1 MAMKGWNTIDF
12 QPAPCGAESSI
23 FRVCI
28 WGRKLE
34 IVLKDKPL
42 RVHVNP
48 KVGGL
53 DKWVYGKTCCDNW
66 VYSDDDKYMLIGSP
80 LEAQGGG
87 DTKGRRRAD
96 MWDMLASC
104 TAGGEKGREDDG
116 IPAVKKQKTS
126 WLAPGAA
133 SSKEPDPDEHTPQ
146 KAGNTAHE
154 KLGGGI
160 SLAVESPHG

>member
-12 QPAPCGAESSI
+12 QPAPCGGKSSI
-23 FRVCI
+23 FQVCI

-34 IVLKDKPL
+34 IVLQDKPL

-48 KVGGL
+48 LVGCC

-66 VYSDDDKYMLIGSP
+66 VYSDDDKYIFIGSP
-80 LEAQGGG
+80 LEAQGGV
-87 DTKGRRRAD
+87 DTEGGRRAD

-116 IPAVKKQKTS
+116 IPAAKKQKTY
-126 WLAPGAA
+126 LQAPGTA
-133 SSKEPDPDEHTPQ
+133 SAKEQDAEEDTPP
-146 KAGNTAHE
+146 KAG
-154 KLGGGI
+154 GSRG
-160 SLAVESPHG
+160 V

>member
-1 MAMKGWNTIDF
+1 MAFAHPSIIQTGVDEKGWNTIDF
-12 QPAPCGAESSI
+12 EAAPGCGQ
-23 FRVCI
+23 FPFVRVNP

-34 IVLKDKPL
+34 IVLQDKPL

-48 KVGGL
+48 LVGCC

-96 MWDMLASC
+96 MWDKLDSC
-104 TAGGEKGREDDG
+104 TAGGEKGCLRR
-116 IPAVKKQKTS
+116 S
-126 WLAPGAA
+126 
-133 SSKEPDPDEHTPQ
+133 
-146 KAGNTAHE
+146 
-154 KLGGGI
+154 
-160 SLAVESPHG
+160 